1 MARPST
7 KSDDVLLAELEA
19 KKAKILERKSNSAF
33 ASNSLVTNLIS
44 ERDTLDKQLGMAKQ
58 GLFSSVPNYNLAMRA
73 KSAKLR
79 LISIQA
85 QAKLSEVVLRFA
97 GIKEAFLNSI
107 LGEVISKLGKEESN
121 ETVSIWISEQNDLFR
136 EKHSEII
143 SEYDSALANSIEAE
157 QNLDEFINEKKT
169 SERAPRGRRV
179 NSEGVSEQ
187 NISEIMSEIME

>member
-44 ERDTLDKQLGMAKQ
+44 ERDTLEKQMGMAKQ

-85 QAKLSEVVLRFA
+85 QAVLSEVVLRYS
-97 GIKEAFLNSI
+97 GLKEAFLNSI
-107 LGEVISKLGKEESN
+107 LGEVISKLGKGESN
-121 ETVSIWISEQNDLFR
+121 ESVQAWIEEQNNLFR

-143 SEYDSALANSIEAE
+143 SEYEVALYNSVNAE
-157 QNLDEFINEKKT
+157 KELDEFIDEKKT

-179 NSEGVSEQ
+179 NSEGVSKQ
-187 NISEIMSEIME
+187 DISEIMSEIME